1 MNVLALGQNNKSG
14 GCREMI
20 ALIKEGV
27 TNNGHTLPINLS
39 PKKKK
44 GLLGN
49 TDFDFKNIFHFC
61 TDMVFYNM

>member
-1 MNVLALGQNNKSG
+1 
-14 GCREMI
+14 MI

-49 TDFDFKNIFHFC
+49 TDFVYKNIFHFC
-61 TDMVFYNM
+61 ADMVFYNM

>member
-1 MNVLALGQNNKSG
+1 MSVWALGRNNKSG
-14 GCREMI
+14 DCREMI

-49 TDFDFKNIFHFC
+49 TDFVYKNIFHFC

>member
-14 GCREMI
+14 GCQEMI

-49 TDFDFKNIFHFC
+49 TDFVYKNIFHFY

>member
-1 MNVLALGQNNKSG
+1 
-14 GCREMI
+14 MI